1 MTSWQPGR
9 NNVPKRPGEP
19 VGGAPANAGTVRAT
33 PGRYNEDM
41 EQLIFR
47 IHQMLI
53 EELDS
58 DQIAAL
64 PSDERRGVVEG
75 AAETL
80 VKRELPNVGGI
91 TRDQIVARVV
101 DEVVGLGPIDAL
113 LRDPS
118 ISEVMVNAPE
128 EVFFERE
135 GIIYLS
141 DVRFR
146 DLTHIMRVIERII
159 APIGRRVDESSPMV
173 DARLPD
179 GSRVNVIIPPVA
191 PKSPTITIRKFRA
204 DKLSMDDLVAAQTLT
219 PDMAEFLKAC
229 VRLKLNI
236 IVSGGTGTGK
246 TTFLNA
252 MSEFIPESE
261 RILTIEDPMEI
272 KIRQPHVV
280 SLEARPANIDGK
292 GEITQRDL
300 LRNTLRMR
308 PDRIIIGEVRGPEAF
323 DMLNAM
329 NTGHEGSLSTI
340 HANSPRDALSRIEN
354 MVLMASLDLPD
365 RAIREQTASAID
377 VFIQL
382 SRFSDGVRR
391 VTWLTECTGME
402 GEVIT
407 LQDLFEFKQSHIDS
421 EGKIHGEMRPTGI
434 RPSFAERFGAA
445 GIDLPEGLFLARS
458 A

>member
-1 MTSWQPGR
+1 MTSWQPGK
-9 NNVPKRPGEP
+9 NGDPRPGS
-19 VGGAPANAGTVRAT
+19 PASAGRST

-53 EELDS
+53 EELDA
-58 DQIAAL
+58 DQIAAM
-64 PSDERRGVVEG
+64 PAEERRRVVEG

-80 VKRELPNVGGI
+80 LRRELPNVGGI

-118 ISEVMVNAPE
+118 ISEVMVNAPD

-135 GIIYLS
+135 GILYLS

-146 DLTHIMRVIERII
+146 DQTHILRVIERVI

-204 DKLSMDDLVAAQTLT
+204 DKLSMEDLVNAGSVTA
-219 PDMAEFLKAC
+219 DMAEFLKAC
-229 VRLKLNI
+229 VKLKLNSI
-236 IVSGGTGTGK
+236 ISGGTGTGK

-252 MSEFIPESE
+252 MSAYIPEAE
-261 RILTIEDPMEI
+261 RILTIEDPIEI
-272 KIRQPHVV
+272 KIQQPHVV
-280 SLEARPANIDGK
+280 SLEARPSNIDGK
-292 GEITQRDL
+292 GEISQRDL

-308 PDRIIIGEVRGPEAF
+308 PDRIIIGEIRGPEAF

-329 NTGHEGSLSTI
+329 NTGHEGSLSTV
-340 HANSPRDALSRIEN
+340 HANSPRDALARIEN
-354 MVLMASLDLPD
+354 MVLMANLELPD
-365 RAIREQTASAID
+365 RAIREQTASALDLI
-377 VFIQL
+377 VQL

-391 VTWLTECTGME
+391 VTHITECTGME
-402 GEVIT
+402 GQIIT
-407 LQDLFEFKQSHIDS
+407 LQDLFTFKQTHVDGD
-421 EGKIHGEMRPTGI
+421 GKIHGHMSPTGI
-434 RPSFAERFGAA
+434 RPSFSERFDAA
-445 GIDLPEGLFLARS
+445 GISLPQGLFLARS